1 MELQL
6 YSQLLRLDYSND
18 HLLQMYYVLY
28 HGLPPQEKE
37 MSQNIHQLIIT
48 REKIKTELRSHISQL
63 RKAVTETVIG
73 KKIADI
79 LPVYLKLEHITKNT
93 FNNSGWALCYK
104 KEQEN
109 LRLYYQALHNLNLS
123 PKTVNVLLGQKN
135 RLEAV
140 PK

>member
-1 MELQL
+1 MQLQL

-28 HGLPPQEKE
+28 HGLPPEEKK
-37 MSQNIHQLIIT
+37 MSQNIHQLIVT
-48 REKIKTELRSHISQL
+48 REKIKNELRSQISQL
-63 RKAVTETVIG
+63 RNAVTDSILG

-93 FNNSGWALCYK
+93 FNNSDWALCYK
-104 KEQEN
+104 KERQN
-109 LRLYYQALHNLNLS
+109 LKLYYQTLHNLNLS
-123 PKTVNVLLGQKN
+123 PKTVSVLLGQKN